1 MGKISI
7 DISLATALAESG
19 SLVFPESP
27 AFRRKGRSFNAS
39 LLLAVDGPGK
49 KTVRFGR
56 GEVVFTQGDI
66 DNHVYYILQ
75 GIVKLSLTSKS
86 GKEGIV
92 GLLGPGDFFGE
103 SGLSGKKRY
112 DSTASASTVCSV
124 VRIGNLWMGNL
135 LSRDP
140 VFSCFFMG
148 YLLMRKARV
157 EADLADQI
165 FSFSEKRLA
174 RVLLVMAGY
183 GKAGMPSEEVLP
195 KVSQEMLA
203 SMIGTTRSRV
213 SHFMNKFRKLGY
225 VRYNGGIQVRNSLV
239 NILLHE

>member
-19 SLVFPESP
+19 SLVFPEP
-27 AFRRKGRSFNAS
+27 PPFRRKGRNFNAS

-49 KTVRFGR
+49 KTMRFGR

-103 SGLSGKKRY
+103 SGLCGKKRY

-124 VRIGNLWMGNL
+124 VRLGNLWMGNL
-135 LSRDP
+135 LGRDP
-140 VFSCFFMG
+140 VFSDFFMG

-165 FSFSEKRLA
+165 FNFSEKRLA
-174 RVLLVMAGY
+174 RALLVMAGH
-183 GKAGMPSEEVLP
+183 GNHPDPGDQKLP
-195 KVSQEMLA
+195 RLSQETLA
-203 SMIGTTRSRV
+203 AMVGTTRSRV
-213 SHFMNKFRKLGY
+213 SFFMNRFRELGY
-225 VRYNGGIQVRNSLV
+225 VKYNGGIEVRPSLV
-239 NILLHE
+239 NVLLRG